1 MKLRELRE
9 AAGLT
14 LQEVATIKG
23 TSTQYISKLEKVAES
38 RETEPTTAM
47 TETARLYIKHIN
59 KKIAELE
66 DLQQA
71 DWIKELSVR

>member
-14 LQEVATIKG
+14 LQDVAAIKG
-23 TSTQYISKLEKVAES
+23 TSAQYINKLEKIAES
-38 RETEPTTAM
+38 RETEPTEAM

-71 DWIKELSVR
+71 AWIKELGVR

>member
-14 LQEVATIKG
+14 LQNVAEIRG
-23 TSTQYISKLEKVAES
+23 TSAQYINKLEKLAEN
-38 RETEPTTAM
+38 RETEPTLAM
-47 TETARLYIKHIN
+47 TETARLYIKYIN

-71 DWIKELSVR
+71 EWIKELKE

>member
-14 LQEVATIKG
+14 LQEVAEIKG

-38 RETEPTTAM
+38 RETEPTAAM

-66 DLQQA
+66 DLQQEA
-71 DWIKELSVR
+71 WIKELSVR

>member
-14 LQEVATIKG
+14 LQEVAAIKG
-23 TSTQYISKLEKVAES
+23 TSTQYISKLEKLAES
-38 RETEPTTAM
+38 RETEPTVAM

-71 DWIKELSVR
+71 EWIKELRA

>member
-1 MKLRELRE
+1 MKLKELRE

-14 LQEVATIKG
+14 LQEVAAIKG
-23 TSTQYISKLEKVAES
+23 TSTQYISKLEKLAES

-71 DWIKELSVR
+71 DWIKELRA

>member
-14 LQEVATIKG
+14 LQEVAEIKG

-38 RETEPTTAM
+38 RETEPTAAM

-71 DWIKELSVR
+71 EWIKELGA